1 MPNIIHLFLL
11 VLLLPSPSLFP
22 HRAAPSRARVS
33 ASTRPVGRR
42 PPKTCI
48 CLQIMFMLETFH
60 FRRKVIVIK
69 SRREAAVGKAR
80 DWSFPNKPL
89 PGSKLEFADPHKV
102 LEIHQIQQRSTPR
115 SKDPP
120 NPTIKPVPIATTV
133 MFKKKK
139 MILLIFHLMP
149 DGFHHHLLPDGLHH
163 LNLSPDGVDHGLLR
177 VQSLAGHPSPCQVA
191 KLLQKSKLRKSQ
203 IISRS

>member
-1 MPNIIHLFLL
+1 MEFAKQALVPNW
-11 VLLLPSPSLFP
+11 SLQ
-22 HRAAPSRARVS
+22 R
-33 ASTRPVGRR
+33 
-42 PPKTCI
+42 
-48 CLQIMFMLETFH
+48 
-60 FRRKVIVIK
+60 
-69 SRREAAVGKAR
+69 
-80 DWSFPNKPL
+80 
-89 PGSKLEFADPHKV
+89 FADPPKV

-149 DGFHHHLLPDGLHH
+149 DGFHHQLLPDGLHH

-203 IISRS
+203 IISRSSFFIFSCCSNFCHKIVRPVSWRR

>member
-1 MPNIIHLFLL
+1 
-11 VLLLPSPSLFP
+11 
-22 HRAAPSRARVS
+22 
-33 ASTRPVGRR
+33 
-42 PPKTCI
+42 
-48 CLQIMFMLETFH
+48 ML
-60 FRRKVIVIK
+60 K
-69 SRREAAVGKAR
+69 SSDEAAVGKAR

-149 DGFHHHLLPDGLHH
+149 DGFHHQLLPDGVDH

-191 KLLQKSKLRKSQ
+191 KLLQKSKLKKSQ
-203 IISRS
+203 IISTKLVSFLISSMLL